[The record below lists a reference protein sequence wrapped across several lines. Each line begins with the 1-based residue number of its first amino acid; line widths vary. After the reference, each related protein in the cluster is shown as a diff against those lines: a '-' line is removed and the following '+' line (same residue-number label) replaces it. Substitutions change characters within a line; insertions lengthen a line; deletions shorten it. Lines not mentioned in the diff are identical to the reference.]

1 VNTRRTKVVAL
12 STGTHRVPDELR
24 RHQLADDD
32 GNEYST
38 NLDRNRYGN
47 DDQYLFTVIKFNLDA
62 LGLCPLICQVEI
74 IDAKAPKSEECLVVK
89 VPDEG
94 CACHGG
100 ANAASAMRVVV
111 GGSGGS
117 RKSLDGSGKLER
129 VSIGHTPGKESK
141 GTPWRVPST
150 PMSPLKR
157 VASAGDAGGMGVLLD
172 ALTQVGGMPPPS
184 PLHLRS
190 PTHNAR
196 RASFLSGGAMAAASP
211 SMRPAAAAMSAL
223 VNSAPPSAERG
234 AGAGVDVDA
243 AAAAA
248 AHMAQYFSAFG
259 GALGT
264 PAQSQLFAMHQHMQ
278 MNDAQQAL
286 FQSPAPMNPHAA
298 AAAAAA
304 AMAGGFA
311 PVAAPGAVPPRG
323 GDFDG
328 SAAME
333 NALEIVSAEAATA
346 KANEARASAK
356 LALLEAKVTKLE
368 ADAAA
373 AAAVAAGAASVEEIA
388 RAAEASGKAMTVAV
402 EARLVSIVE
411 EVAAFGAR
419 AIAAE
424 TAATAGSAGVD
435 AVAALYV
442 AEAKAHAVSLG
453 KLARLEAQAAA
464 RGDAVD
470 GVGVG
475 VETESPTNVGAGVDA
490 GVGAVADAAA
500 VEEKGEEM
508 NAAPSNADT
517 DTEKPASPSAVV
529 AIATEAAAAA
539 TSDREKRA
547 REEDDRA
554 FAFEPPP
561 AKRSA
566 KVAGFAVNSAAAAAA
581 AAAGGYAPPTTPA
594 LTNQNGARD
603 ELLSPPASD
612 PAQALTYAAA

>member
-1 VNTRRTKVVAL
+1 MNTRRTKVVAL

-304 AMAGGFA
+304 AML
-311 PVAAPGAVPPRG
+311 AATSC
-323 GDFDG
+323 
-328 SAAME
+328 SA
-333 NALEIVSAEAATA
+333 AATA
-346 KANEARASAK
+346 SSTF
-356 LALLEAKVTKLE
+356 V
-368 ADAAA
+368 
-373 AAAVAAGAASVEEIA
+373 
-388 RAAEASGKAMTVAV
+388 M
-402 EARLVSIVE
+402 
-411 EVAAFGAR
+411 
-419 AIAAE
+419 
-424 TAATAGSAGVD
+424 
-435 AVAALYV
+435 
-442 AEAKAHAVSLG
+442 
-453 KLARLEAQAAA
+453 
-464 RGDAVD
+464 
-470 GVGVG
+470 
-475 VETESPTNVGAGVDA
+475 PT
-490 GVGAVADAAA
+490 
-500 VEEKGEEM
+500 
-508 NAAPSNADT
+508 S
-517 DTEKPASPSAVV
+517 
-529 AIATEAAAAA
+529 
-539 TSDREKRA
+539 
-547 REEDDRA
+547 
-554 FAFEPPP
+554 
-561 AKRSA
+561 
-566 KVAGFAVNSAAAAAA
+566 
-581 AAAGGYAPPTTPA
+581 
-594 LTNQNGARD
+594 
-603 ELLSPPASD
+603 
-612 PAQALTYAAA
+612 